1 MADLVVIRKVDELK
15 AHPRNDYFFDD
26 IDGEK
31 WEEFLTSVQ
40 RNGVY
45 SPLVIT
51 PDNVVVSGHQRL
63 RACKASGIKEV
74 KCFVVPFESEDEI
87 IKAMIEIN
95 IRQRGVINSPSV
107 KLGRILN
114 ELERIYGTEST
125 TGNTKEWRSKLS
137 ISRNIACRSK
147 KLAGMTEEAQQL
159 VEDEVITAQTACE
172 LVSKLSDD
180 EQRRFAEL
188 VSEIPGMK
196 LSFNDAVETVTENF
210 PDSEIVQ
217 KLNEKLAKAQ
227 NEKSET
233 ELELRSKLDAAIQR
247 ERSTYELLQ
256 QEKKRRKKDAD
267 EFERRMD
274 ASERMFADSD
284 EAADGYR
291 NQISELESQLAEE
304 QEFSASAQSSA
315 DLNSLCAIL
324 TGSIGGL
331 TELSNDPTPLD
342 GFDHDK
348 AVDLVEQM
356 SEILERIRH
365 RLGMAEVA
373 A

>member
-1 MADLVVIRKVDELK
+1 MADFVVRKVEELK
-15 AHPRNDYFFDD
+15 NHPKNDYFFDE

-40 RNGVY
+40 RNGIY
-45 SPLVIT
+45 NPLVIT

-63 RACKASGIKEV
+63 RACKATGIKEV
-74 KCFVVPFESEDEI
+74 KCLVIPFQNDDEV

-107 KLGRILN
+107 KLGRILT
-114 ELERIYGTEST
+114 ELERIYGTEGQVGT
-125 TGNTKEWRSKLS
+125 TKEWRSKLT
-137 ISRNIACRSK
+137 ISRNIASRSK

-172 LVSKLSDD
+172 LVSKLSDE

-188 VSEIPGMK
+188 VSGIPGMK
-196 LSFNDAVETVTENF
+196 LSFGDAIETVTENF
-210 PDSEIVQ
+210 PDSEVVQ

-227 NEKSET
+227 NEQNET
-233 ELELRSKLDAAIQR
+233 ELDLRSKLDAAIQR

-256 QEKKRRKKDAD
+256 MEKKRRKKDAE

-274 ASERMFADSD
+274 ASEQMFADSD
-284 EAADGYR
+284 EAANGFKDK
-291 NQISELESQLAEE
+291 IAELESQLAEE
-304 QEFSASAQSSA
+304 QEFSSSAQSSA

-324 TGSIGGL
+324 KGTIGGL
-331 TELSNDPTPLD
+331 TELSNDPTPLEGYD
-342 GFDHDK
+342 KDK
-348 AVDLVEQM
+348 AIGLVQEM
-356 SEILERIRH
+356 GEVLGRIRH
-365 RLGMAEVA
+365 RLGMEGDA